1 MSSYELTP
9 AAASDIRDIGR
20 HTLTRWGRR
29 QQQRYARQLESC
41 CQAIGDGTTVSRT
54 FSDNYPSVHVMRCR
68 HHYVFFLTPAGG
80 KPVIIAFLH
89 ERMDLTA
96 RLQKRLTS

>member
-1 MSSYELTP
+1 MLPYELTP
-9 AAASDIRDIGR
+9 SAASDLRDIAR

-41 CQAIGDGTTVSRT
+41 CQAIGDGTTVSRM
-54 FSDNYPSVHVMRCR
+54 FSHRHPSVCVMRCQ
-68 HHYVFFLTPAGG
+68 HHYIFYLTPADG

-96 RLQKRLTS
+96 RLQGRLTS